1 MGAVLELFLLEV
13 VLQRFYPSCNIAQ
26 NVLFSENL
34 EGNFKKVELGSLFIK
49 IKFLSRWFV
58 FLHGA

>member
-1 MGAVLELFLLEV
+1 MGAVLELFLLEL

-34 EGNFKKVELGSLFIK
+34 KGNFKKS
-49 IKFLSRWFV
+49 
-58 FLHGA
+58 

>member
-1 MGAVLELFLLEV
+1 MSGLVILERINAITCAVMGAVLELVLLEL

-34 EGNFKKVELGSLFIK
+34 KGNLKKG
-49 IKFLSRWFV
+49 
-58 FLHGA
+58 

>member
-1 MGAVLELFLLEV
+1 MGAVLELVLLEL

-34 EGNFKKVELGSLFIK
+34 KGNLKKS
-49 IKFLSRWFV
+49 
-58 FLHGA
+58 